1 MVNQTQH
8 TFINLKKKNNMKPF
22 NLERALAGEPV
33 ITRNGKKVT
42 ELLLFKSGKLIQPL
56 FGIIEGEEGYF
67 CFNKDGMYNISSTE
81 ASYDLFMALEKK
93 SVWVNV
99 YEDSNGKLLV
109 TTDTSWDRAQIA
121 ARHTHPTLYKYI
133 KTIEITNEK

>member
-8 TFINLKKKNNMKPF
+8 TFINLKKKNNMKEF

-33 ITRNGKKVT
+33 VTRTGKKVT
-42 ELLLFKSGKLIQPL
+42 ELHLFKNEALIQPL
-56 FGIIEGEEGYF
+56 YGIIEGDDDVLQWTTFGIYSPTKET
-67 CFNKDGMYNISSTE
+67 SW
-81 ASYDLFMALEKK
+81 DLFMAGEKK

-99 YEDSNGKLLV
+99 YEKENGEIYIGNNYSSKELANTEHSPLN
-109 TTDTSWDRAQIA
+109 R
-121 ARHTHPTLYKYI
+121 KI

>member
-1 MVNQTQH
+1 
-8 TFINLKKKNNMKPF
+8 LKKKNNMKEF

-33 ITRNGKKVT
+33 VTRTGKKVT
-42 ELLLFKSGKLIQPL
+42 ELHLFKNEALIQPL
-56 FGIIEGEEGYF
+56 YGIIEGDDDVLQWTTFGIYSPTKET
-67 CFNKDGMYNISSTE
+67 SW
-81 ASYDLFMALEKK
+81 DLFMAGEKK

-109 TTDTSWDRAQIA
+109 TTDTSWDRAEIA